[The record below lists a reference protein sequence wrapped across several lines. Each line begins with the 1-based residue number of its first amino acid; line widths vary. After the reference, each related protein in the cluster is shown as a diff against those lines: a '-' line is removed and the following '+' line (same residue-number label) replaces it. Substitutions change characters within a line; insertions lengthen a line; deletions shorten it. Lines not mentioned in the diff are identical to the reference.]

1 MISYLVIVALL
12 IIVFTLVY
20 CDREN
25 LLSDYD
31 VRTKYSAVRS
41 ELGARPR
48 IETQGALPYD
58 HITTG
63 YLTSSLYAGN

>member
-1 MISYLVIVALL
+1 MISYLVIFALL

-31 VRTKYSAVRS
+31 VRTRFESIRS
-41 ELGARPR
+41 EVGAKKRA
-48 IETQGALPYD
+48 ETQGALPYD
-58 HITTG
+58 HITDG
-63 YLTSSLYAGN
+63 YLASSLYAGN